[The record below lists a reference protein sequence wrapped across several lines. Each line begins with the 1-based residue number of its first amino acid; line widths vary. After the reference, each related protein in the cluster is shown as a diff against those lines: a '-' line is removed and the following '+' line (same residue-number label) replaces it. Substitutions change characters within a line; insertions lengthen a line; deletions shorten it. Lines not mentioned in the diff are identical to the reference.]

1 MAQTFN
7 RPAFPHQPPNSG
19 DGTEGGDSWDEVL
32 RKLNLALS
40 TGTSLTAI
48 DFGAF
53 PGSPDTS
60 LTITGL
66 PGILATSTIDGWIV
80 AKDTVDH
87 SADEHWVDPP
97 LVTAG
102 NIVPGVGFTIYAT
115 TRDNNRAY
123 GLWSV
128 GWQVI

>member
-1 MAQTFN
+1 MSLTFN
-7 RPAFPHQPPNSG
+7 RPAYPHQGPNSG

-40 TGTSLTAI
+40 TGTAVASL

-53 PGSPDTS
+53 PGAPDTS

-66 PGILATSTIDGWIV
+66 PGILATSTVDAWIV
-80 AKDTVDH
+80 AKATVDH
-87 SADEHWVDPP
+87 SVDEHWVDPP
-97 LVTAG
+97 IITAG
-102 NIVPGVGFTIYAT
+102 NIVPGVGFTIYGI
-115 TRDNNRAY
+115 TRDNNRSY